1 MMADT
6 GRRLLDEKS
15 ERLKEDLF
23 FVAAA
28 ATGGGVGG
36 FGVSVRW
43 VCLLG
48 QSELFSSEQK

>member
-1 MMADT
+1 MADT

-15 ERLKEDLF
+15 ERLKDLF
-23 FVAAA
+23 FGAAA
-28 ATGGGVGG
+28 MGGGVGE

>member
-1 MMADT
+1 MADT

-15 ERLKEDLF
+15 DRLKDLF
-23 FVAAA
+23 FGAAV
-28 ATGGGVGG
+28 GVGE
-36 FGVSVRW
+36 FGVWV